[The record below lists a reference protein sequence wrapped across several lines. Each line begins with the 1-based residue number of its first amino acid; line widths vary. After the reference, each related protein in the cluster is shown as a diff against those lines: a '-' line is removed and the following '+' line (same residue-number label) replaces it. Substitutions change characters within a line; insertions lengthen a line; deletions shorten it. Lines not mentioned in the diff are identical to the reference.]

1 MVNHDKVIYLLKDL
15 DADLVHVFQV
25 GLAIELVDRIC
36 HTIIGLVLTVE
47 PISLATLLD

>member
-36 HTIIGLVLTVE
+36 HTTIDWVLMVE
-47 PISLATLLD
+47 PIA